1 MQGRCAS
8 LPLASMPLPTPCPC
22 REFELWRYTPPAGT
36 AEELPAADGPL
47 LVLVQQG
54 GLRMRSGGQARNL
67 QRGDVYFVAAG
78 AALEL
83 QAAADSRVWI
93 AACNGMGFEA

>member
-1 MQGRCAS
+1 M
-8 LPLASMPLPTPCPC
+8 
-22 REFELWRYTPPAGT
+22 
-36 AEELPAADGPL
+36 
-47 LVLVQQG
+47 LVQQG
-54 GLRMRSGGQARNL
+54 GLRLRSGGQARNL